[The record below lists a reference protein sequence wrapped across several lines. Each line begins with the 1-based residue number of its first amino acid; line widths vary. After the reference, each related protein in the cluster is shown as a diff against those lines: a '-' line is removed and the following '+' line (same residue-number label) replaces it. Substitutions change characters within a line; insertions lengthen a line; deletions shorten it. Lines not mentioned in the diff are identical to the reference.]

1 MSCRFLVLL
10 LFWLPGLAGAGTIL
24 VVGDSLS
31 AAYGMSV
38 DQGWAAL
45 LQERLV
51 KEHVPYEVINASISG
66 DTTAGAR
73 ARLPQLLERHQP
85 QVVILQLGGND
96 GLRGLSLEEMRAN
109 LSGMIELI
117 QRHEGRV
124 LLVGVHLPPNY
135 GRPYTE
141 RVHRIYHELAEQEN
155 TALVPSLVDEV
166 GVDPELMQADGLHP
180 NARAQRRLLARI
192 WPELQPLLR

>member
-45 LQERLV
+45 LQERLA
-51 KEHVPYEVINASISG
+51 KERLPYEVINASISG

-117 QRHEGRV
+117 RRHGGRV

-141 RVHRIYHELAEQEN
+141 RFHRIYHELAEQEN
-155 TALVPSLVDEV
+155 TALVASLVDEV

>member
-1 MSCRFLVLL
+1 MLL

-141 RVHRIYHELAEQEN
+141 RFHRIYHELAEQEN